1 MSGKGGSVM
10 GDADHQSTAIF
21 HNIVNP
27 IRNGD
32 ADGIGAEVVIENPSG
47 AAFPTTAWIPEV
59 AYQFT
64 LLGIDTDDGQMTTL
78 ETVAQVGE
86 IFELEVA
93 MGAVAGGDLF
103 VIDAQRI
110 AHLAEQA
117 RDGIGA
123 DRDAEGAEFLGDSGG
138 GAAGPA
144 QAGHGIAG
152 SVVLQQA
159 MEDIDYV
166 GRFFSAAERPPP

>member
-1 MSGKGGSVM
+1 MRNTHDKCAAIL
-10 GDADHQSTAIF
+10 GDVVNAIG
-21 HNIVNP
+21 
-27 IRNGD
+27 NGD